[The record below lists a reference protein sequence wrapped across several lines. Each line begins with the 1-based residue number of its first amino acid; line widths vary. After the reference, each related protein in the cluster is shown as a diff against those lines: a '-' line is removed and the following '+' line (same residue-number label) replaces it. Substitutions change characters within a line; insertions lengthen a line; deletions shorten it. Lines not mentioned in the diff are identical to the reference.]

1 MSSDYFVFPL
11 SFAQERLWFLHQLE
25 PDSPLYNVPAVTCR
39 ISGPLHITALERS
52 LAEIVQRHES
62 LRTTFG
68 QVDGQPV
75 QVIHPFI
82 PFTIQIFDLGHL
94 APEQREA
101 EALRIAG
108 EEVRRPFDLAHGPLF
123 WAVLLRLAAEEHIL
137 VETRPYETR
146 PYETRPYVPPRN
158 PLEQALARMWQ
169 EILSLDLVG
178 IHDNFFELG
187 GDSIRGAIFINRLQK
202 ILGQPVYVVALF
214 EAPTIASLASYL
226 SRHYPDAVLGIW
238 GPEALGEATLAE
250 TAVGERVDAARIAH
264 IRQLIP
270 PLPPML
276 SQNGSGPKNPPAI
289 FVLSPPRSGSTLLR
303 AMLGGHP
310 LLFAPPELELLSFN
324 TLAERKK
331 ALQGRY
337 SFWLEGTIR
346 ALMEIK
352 GCTADEA
359 RQIMETYEQQ
369 LTTKEFYSLLQQW
382 IAPRLLVDKTPA
394 YALDLEILKRM
405 EADFDRPR
413 YIHLLRHP
421 CGMIHSFVEAR
432 LEQVFFRYGH
442 PFSRR
447 ELAELIWLVCQQN
460 ILAFLR
466 EVPAERQHVVVFEE
480 LVRKPQAVMQ
490 ALCDF
495 LGLDYHPAMIRP
507 YEGQRMTDGIHP
519 LSRMLGDVRFHEHH
533 GIDPS
538 VADRWKEHFTV
549 DFLGDVT
556 WQLAETLGYERPSPP
571 PARVETLIEQTDE
584 DTLVQLLAE
593 LEGLSDDEAH
603 RLLTEELHR

>member
-1 MSSDYFVFPL
+1 VQQAVVLAREDTPGEQRLVAYVVPAQEGRSDTAPLPPTGSELRTFLQGRLPGYMVPNAFVFLEALPL
-11 SFAQERLWFLHQLE
+11 TPSGKVDRKALPA
-25 PDSPLYNVPAVTCR
+25 PDSR
-39 ISGPLHITALERS
+39 RSGI
-52 LAEIVQRHES
+52 
-62 LRTTFG
+62 
-68 QVDGQPV
+68 
-75 QVIHPFI
+75 
-82 PFTIQIFDLGHL
+82 
-94 APEQREA
+94 
-101 EALRIAG
+101 
-108 EEVRRPFDLAHGPLF
+108 
-123 WAVLLRLAAEEHIL
+123 
-137 VETRPYETR
+137 ETG
-146 PYETRPYVPPRN
+146 YVPPRN

-214 EAPTIASLASYL
+214 EAPTVASLASYL
-226 SRHYPDAVLGIW
+226 SQHYPDAVLSIW
-238 GPEALGEATLAE
+238 GPEALGEAMVAE
-250 TAVGERVDAARIAH
+250 AVVGERVDAARIAH

-270 PLPPML
+270 PLPPIL

-303 AMLGGHP
+303 AMLAGHP

-352 GCTADEA
+352 DCTADEA
-359 RQIMETYEQQ
+359 WQIMEACEQQ
-369 LTTKEFYSLLQQW
+369 LTTKDFYGLLQRW

-405 EADFDRPR
+405 EANFDRPR

-432 LEQVFFRYGH
+432 LEQVFFRYDH

-495 LGLDYHPAMIRP
+495 LGLDYHPAMLRP

-519 LSRMLGDVRFHEHH
+519 LSKMLGDVRFHQHR

-538 VADRWKEHFTV
+538 AADRWKEHFTA
-549 DFLGDVT
+549 DSLGDVT
-556 WQLAETLGYERPSPP
+556 WQLAESLGYERPAPVSNSANQQKP
-571 PARVETLIEQTDE
+571 PARVETLIEQERTFHR
-584 DTLVQLLAE
+584 
-593 LEGLSDDEAH
+593 GLSGRRHLAARRRPIAGRIGGPLRRGGPEAVG
-603 RLLTEELHR
+603 RRVAAIRNAF